1 MQISDGIYR
10 NSSKIEN
17 CHRMKK
23 LLLAVIVFWGSFGI
37 AQTNNT
43 VIVDL
48 LEAGVPHTSINS
60 ADGNRYLYYSSRY
73 GNTDKCIRMPKD
85 GSECQTKKMN
95 HPSDYVLMACYESTN
110 SLYCVYNFFNYK
122 EKSYGIYLNSVPKDG
137 DDFSWDPEL
146 VGSVPLERA
155 YDIRTF
161 SSTSPDNSKAAVLLC
176 LTQNSLKSASL
187 KGSLIMA
194 FDENGLLWQ
203 SPMDLEFTNNTLQ
216 IFNFAIQ
223 NDANVYTTI
232 LSFTKKDDKDKS
244 RSNETLHLY
253 QYGQYGETNHVE
265 EQPEFGSLQNASLLF
280 TKDGN
285 VAVSGYYSSDP
296 EKKES
301 GCYVFKFDAKKFS
314 TTNISHQDFP
324 DAYYAYN
331 HVGAKVEGKDFHA
344 YPMGFYEFSNGT
356 LALLGDMQSV
366 QRATIEFTIGGNVL
380 VHFMNPNGDITNFKM
395 IKKTQTSTFTSG
407 SPKGLRDRMFS
418 YFPIMHNDVIHIIFA
433 DNIDNYKG
441 KSGLN
446 CFVDAGFTTAVR
458 YNGVCAAHCTINRNQ
473 EISIPELLMDY
484 TAHKSYI
491 LCPLFTEDDGFILC
505 RTGKKSNLI
514 SKLACPMTK
523 TKE

>member
-1 MQISDGIYR
+1 M
-10 NSSKIEN
+10 
-17 CHRMKK
+17 
-23 LLLAVIVFWGSFGI
+23 
-37 AQTNNT
+37 
-43 VIVDL
+43 
-48 LEAGVPHTSINS
+48 
-60 ADGNRYLYYSSRY
+60 
-73 GNTDKCIRMPKD
+73 
-85 GSECQTKKMN
+85 
-95 HPSDYVLMACYESTN
+95 
-110 SLYCVYNFFNYK
+110 
-122 EKSYGIYLNSVPKDG
+122 
-137 DDFSWDPEL
+137 
-146 VGSVPLERA
+146 
-155 YDIRTF
+155 
-161 SSTSPDNSKAAVLLC
+161 
-176 LTQNSLKSASL
+176 
-187 KGSLIMA
+187 
-194 FDENGLLWQ
+194 
-203 SPMDLEFTNNTLQ
+203 
-216 IFNFAIQ
+216 
-223 NDANVYTTI
+223 
-232 LSFTKKDDKDKS
+232 
-244 RSNETLHLY
+244 
-253 QYGQYGETNHVE
+253 
-265 EQPEFGSLQNASLLF
+265 QNASLLF

-285 VAVSGYYSSDP
+285 VVVSGYYSSDP

-344 YPMGFYEFSNGT
+344 YPMGFYEFSDGT